1 MDGTYSTHE
10 AMKKA
15 YKILLAKSE
24 RKRPLVGGGG
34 YQGIDGRIILEL
46 ILDNYGVNV
55 LSLFK

>member
-1 MDGTYSTHE
+1 
-10 AMKKA
+10 MKKA